1 MSGGRSPG
9 LMARRR
15 TPRGARGPLRRR
27 GPAPGRRR
35 RALGRPRP
43 LVLAVALGIVLL
55 AVGGWLWLRDSSLVA
70 VNRVTVTGE
79 SGPDAGQIRSAL
91 TAAARNMTTLDVQM
105 NQLRTAV
112 EPYPV
117 VKDLS
122 VSTQFPHG
130 MRIQVI
136 EQSPVAVVSAGGH
149 RIAVAGDGTLL
160 RDVIPS
166 SSLPTIALTIVPG
179 GTRLTGSARA
189 EARLVAAA
197 PYQLL
202 AKLSQVTTGASHGL
216 VAQLRSGPSIYFG
229 AASQLDAKWAAA
241 AAVLAD
247 PGSDGAVYIDVT
259 NPGRPAPG
267 GGSGAGAGTS
277 SATAAGASGTSAST
291 STGSPGGG

>member
-1 MSGGRSPG
+1 
-9 LMARRR
+9 
-15 TPRGARGPLRRR
+15 
-27 GPAPGRRR
+27 
-35 RALGRPRP
+35 
-43 LVLAVALGIVLL
+43 
-55 AVGGWLWLRDSSLVA
+55 
-70 VNRVTVTGE
+70 
-79 SGPDAGQIRSAL
+79 
-91 TAAARNMTTLDVQM
+91 
-105 NQLRTAV
+105 
-112 EPYPV
+112 
-117 VKDLS
+117 
-122 VSTQFPHG
+122 
-130 MRIQVI
+130 
-136 EQSPVAVVSAGGH
+136 
-149 RIAVAGDGTLL
+149 
-160 RDVIPS
+160 
-166 SSLPTIALTIVPG
+166 
-179 GTRLTGSARA
+179 
-189 EARLVAAA
+189 VAAA